1 MYFNSLSYFLP
12 HLASAYR
19 FIVFTS
25 ILFVS
30 FSPLFQATNEI
41 SMLKKI
47 FRWEANRNARD

>member
-1 MYFNSLSYFLP
+1 MYFNSFSYFLP
-12 HLASAYR
+12 HLASAYC

-47 FRWEANRNARD
+47 FRWEANRNAHD